1 MILPAH
7 LKGILL
13 AVGGILVLSPDSL
26 LVRLIGAD
34 VWTLLFWRGLLLPVA
49 LVPLVVLRHHRES
62 IAAFRRIGRAG
73 CLAGGLLAG
82 STLFFVQALTHTSV
96 ANTLIIIGIGPL
108 FAAFVSRLF
117 LKEPVA
123 GRTWIA
129 ILFALVGIWITVSGD
144 LGSGRWLGNLC
155 AIVAALCHAGYLVVL
170 RSARQV
176 DMTPAIALGG
186 LLAAAVVWPLA
197 SPLCVSAPDVLFLA
211 LLGLVVLPVS
221 LGLIS
226 LAPRYLPAPEVN
238 LIMLLEIALGP
249 CWVWLVLG
257 EVPGWRAFVGGGI
270 VVVTLIVHSLVAL
283 RRQEDG

>member
-1 MILPAH
+1 VTSSH

-34 VWTLLFWRGLLLPVA
+34 VWTLLFWRGLLLFVA
-49 LVPLVVLRHHRES
+49 LAVPLALRH
-62 IAAFRRIGRAG
+62 RRRFGTACRRTGRSG
-73 CLAGGLLAG
+73 CLAGALLAG
-82 STLFFVQALTHTSV
+82 STLFFVQALTHTTV

-117 LKEPVA
+117 LGEPMA
-123 GRTWIA
+123 ARTWVA
-129 ILFALVGIWITVSGD
+129 ILFALAGIWTTVAGD
-144 LGSGRWLGNLC
+144 LESGRWLGNLF

-170 RSARQV
+170 RSVRGV
-176 DMTPAIALGG
+176 DMTPAVALGG
-186 LLAAAVVWPLA
+186 LLAAAVVLPLS
-197 SPLCVSAPDVLFLA
+197 SPLRIAPGDVACLA

-221 LGLIS
+221 LALIS

-249 CWVWLVLG
+249 YWVWLVLD
-257 EVPGWRAFVGGGI
+257 EVPGWRAFVGGAI
-270 VVVTLIVHSLVAL
+270 VVATLAAHSAAGL
-283 RRQEDG
+283 RRAD